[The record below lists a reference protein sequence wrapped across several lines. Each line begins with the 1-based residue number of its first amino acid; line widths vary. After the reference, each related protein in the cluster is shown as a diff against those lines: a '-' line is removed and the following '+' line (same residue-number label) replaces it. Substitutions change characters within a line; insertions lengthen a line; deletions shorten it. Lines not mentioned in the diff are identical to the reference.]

1 LTLLVPSGDSVASIS
16 ILPRGPDA
24 MRYMLTDELW
34 AVMGPLV
41 TQAKR
46 HKGGQKPEVPD
57 RVFFEAV
64 LYWARTGVPWRDLPS
79 EFGEWDAV
87 YNRLRRWVYSGS
99 LKTLFE
105 LFTANPQMGEVRR
118 VLIDSTIVRA
128 HHHAAGALRK
138 KKRSER
144 PARRESRP
152 SVAAA
157 AG

>member
-1 LTLLVPSGDSVASIS
+1 
-16 ILPRGPDA
+16 

-41 TQAKR
+41 ERAKR
-46 HKGGQKPEVPD
+46 HKGGQQPDVPE
-57 RVFFEAV
+57 RIFFEAV

-79 EFGEWDAV
+79 EFGAWDAV

-105 LFTANPQMGEVRR
+105 LLTADPALGEVRR
-118 VLIDSTIVRA
+118 VLIDSTTVRA
-128 HHHAAGALRK
+128 HHHAAGARRK
-138 KKRSER
+138 KKRSGR
-144 PARRESRP
+144 RARRGSRP
-152 SVAAA
+152 SVGAA